1 MDYFRIASNPEVLKV
16 VRERL
21 AEEQPSDSNAKLQV
35 NIITLQS
42 QISSLTSQH
51 TALQLANSQL
61 VAEKEEVSCIFYYT
75 LLAYCY
81 LSIYLILF
89 FRR

>member
-1 MDYFRIASNPEVLKV
+1 MLCFVRIASNPEVLKA

-21 AEEQPSDSNAKLQV
+21 AQEQSNNCLNQGSSLNNAKLQV

-61 VAEKEEVSCIFYYT
+61 AAEKEEV
-75 LLAYCY
+75 
-81 LSIYLILF
+81 
-89 FRR
+89 R

>member
-1 MDYFRIASNPEVLKV
+1 MN
-16 VRERL
+16 
-21 AEEQPSDSNAKLQV
+21 NAKLQV

-61 VAEKEEVSCIFYYT
+61 AAEKEEVGTVTNTVSHNI
-75 LLAYCY
+75 
-81 LSIYLILF
+81 IYEQNIEARHKTIIGF
-89 FRR
+89 PIKYRI